1 MAATRTRS
9 TPSSNGS
16 AAHSAVERAKD
27 AGSSVTTAA
36 RKAKGPMLAAGAT
49 AAGLAGG
56 LALGSRMTS
65 KRAGLGA
72 RLRSRRTVLGVPV
85 GRRSGLIKTA
95 QALGKVASE
104 MSSARNQ
111 ASVATDDIHQIREH
125 LERESRRSPI
135 EVVLDGLTHRPGTR
149 KR

>member
-1 MAATRTRS
+1 
-9 TPSSNGS
+9 
-16 AAHSAVERAKD
+16 
-27 AGSSVTTAA
+27 
-36 RKAKGPMLAAGAT
+36 MLAAGAT

-72 RLRSRRTVLGVPV
+72 RLRPRTVLGVPV
-85 GRRSGLIKTA
+85 GRRSGLIMTA

-125 LERESRRSPI
+125 LEQEHRRSPI
-135 EVVLDGLTHRPGTR
+135 EVVLDGLTHRPGTN

>member
-1 MAATRTRS
+1 MATTKTRS

-16 AAHSAVERAKD
+16 AAHSAVERAKE

-72 RLRSRRTVLGVPV
+72 LRSRRTVLGVPV
-85 GRRSGLIKTA
+85 GRRSGLSKTA

>member
-1 MAATRTRS
+1 
-9 TPSSNGS
+9 
-16 AAHSAVERAKD
+16 
-27 AGSSVTTAA
+27 
-36 RKAKGPMLAAGAT
+36 MLAAGAT

-56 LALGSRMTS
+56 LALRSRMTS

-72 RLRSRRTVLGVPV
+72 RLHSRRTVLGVPV

-125 LERESRRSPI
+125 LERENRRSPI
-135 EVVLDGLTHRPGTR
+135 EVVLDALTHRAGTR

>member
-9 TPSSNGS
+9 APSSNGS
-16 AAHSAVERAKD
+16 AAHSAVEKAKE

-36 RKAKGPMLAAGAT
+36 RNAKVPMLAAGAT

-56 LALGSRMTS
+56 LALRSRMTS

-72 RLRSRRTVLGVPV
+72 RLHSRRTVLGVPV

-125 LERESRRSPI
+125 LERENRRSPI
-135 EVVLDGLTHRPGTR
+135 EVVLDALTHRPGTR

>member
-1 MAATRTRS
+1 
-9 TPSSNGS
+9 
-16 AAHSAVERAKD
+16 
-27 AGSSVTTAA
+27 
-36 RKAKGPMLAAGAT
+36 MLAAGAT

-65 KRAGLGA
+65 KPAGLGA
-72 RLRSRRTVLGVPV
+72 LLRPRRTMLGLPV

-104 MSSARNQ
+104 MSSARHQ
-111 ASVATDDIHQIREH
+111 ASRATDDIHQIREH
-125 LERESRRSPI
+125 LKRENRRSPI
-135 EVVLDGLTHRPGTR
+135 EVALDALTHRPGTR

>member
-1 MAATRTRS
+1 
-9 TPSSNGS
+9 
-16 AAHSAVERAKD
+16 
-27 AGSSVTTAA
+27 
-36 RKAKGPMLAAGAT
+36 MLAAGAT

-65 KRAGLGA
+65 KRAGFGS
-72 RLRSRRTVLGVPV
+72 RLRSRRTVFGVPV
-85 GRRSGLIKTA
+85 RRRSGLIKTA

-111 ASVATDDIHQIREH
+111 ASVATHDIHQIREH
-125 LERESRRSPI
+125 LERENRRSPI

>member
-1 MAATRTRS
+1 
-9 TPSSNGS
+9 
-16 AAHSAVERAKD
+16 
-27 AGSSVTTAA
+27 
-36 RKAKGPMLAAGAT
+36 MLAAGAT

-72 RLRSRRTVLGVPV
+72 RLRPRTVLGVPV
-85 GRRSGLIKTA
+85 GRRSGLIMTA

-111 ASVATDDIHQIREH
+111 VSVATDDIHQIREH

-135 EVVLDGLTHRPGTR
+135 EVVLDALTHRPGTR

>member
-1 MAATRTRS
+1 
-9 TPSSNGS
+9 
-16 AAHSAVERAKD
+16 V
-27 AGSSVTTAA
+27 
-36 RKAKGPMLAAGAT
+36 
-49 AAGLAGG
+49 
-56 LALGSRMTS
+56 LGSRMTP
-65 KRAGLGA
+65 KRAGLGT

-95 QALGKVASE
+95 HALGKVANE

-125 LERESRRSPI
+125 LEREHRRSPI
-135 EVVLDGLTHRPGTR
+135 EVVLDALTHRPGTR

>member
-9 TPSSNGS
+9 APSSNGS
-16 AAHSAVERAKD
+16 AAHSAVEKAKE

-36 RKAKGPMLAAGAT
+36 RNAKVPMLAAGAT

-56 LALGSRMTS
+56 LALRSRMTS

-72 RLRSRRTVLGVPV
+72 RLHSRRTVLGVPV

-125 LERESRRSPI
+125 LERENRRSPI
-135 EVVLDGLTHRPGTR
+135 EVVLDALTHRAGTR

>member
-1 MAATRTRS
+1 MATTRTRS

-16 AAHSAVERAKD
+16 AAHSALERAKG

-72 RLRSRRTVLGVPV
+72 RLRPRRTVLGVPV
-85 GRRSGLIKTA
+85 GRRSGLIKSA
-95 QALGKVASE
+95 QALGTVASE
-104 MSSARNQ
+104 MSSARHQ

>member
-16 AAHSAVERAKD
+16 AASSAFERAKE

-36 RKAKGPMLAAGAT
+36 RKAKAPMLAAGAT

-65 KRAGLGA
+65 KRAGLGS
-72 RLRSRRTVLGVPV
+72 RLRSRRTVFGVPV

-125 LERESRRSPI
+125 LERENRRSPI
-135 EVVLDGLTHRPGTR
+135 EVVLDALTHRPGTR

>member
-16 AAHSAVERAKD
+16 AAHSAVERAKET
-27 AGSSVTTAA
+27 GSSVTTAA

-56 LALGSRMTS
+56 LALGSRMSS
-65 KRAGLGA
+65 K
-72 RLRSRRTVLGVPV
+72 RRTVLGVPV

-104 MSSARNQ
+104 MSSARHQ

-125 LERESRRSPI
+125 LEREHRRSPI
-135 EVVLDGLTHRPGTR
+135 EVVLDALTHRPGTR

>member
-1 MAATRTRS
+1 
-9 TPSSNGS
+9 
-16 AAHSAVERAKD
+16 
-27 AGSSVTTAA
+27 
-36 RKAKGPMLAAGAT
+36 MLAAGAT

-85 GRRSGLIKTA
+85 GRRSGLSKTA

-135 EVVLDGLTHRPGTR
+135 EVVLDGLTHRPGAR